1 MREAV
6 ASLFLY
12 LLKIYNMRLINYFVI
27 ALVFISSCKKDSE
40 QTPSFPKKYGS
51 GIYIATDNG
60 VSIYKNGVV
69 KDNIFQDV
77 NGISLNNVN
86 KINFQGTKAY
96 IATENSLFSANV
108 ETFEIKGEVG
118 GFMNLVDF
126 DFVSMNRIFTVD
138 KDDAKVKV
146 IDIDRMEITSD
157 VEVGDNTKPIFII
170 SKSYRSFIMNGG
182 AVLDSLKDS
191 TVVAIDYRDELVPFA
206 NMIGSLNIGVNPN
219 SAVFNNGL
227 NILCKGIFDTNS
239 VVNVKTEAT
248 LVTIDP
254 FQMYIIGSESLSGI
268 FNAKNLILDNDNI
281 CYFTAENG
289 IYSMSSSGTGVAS
302 ILNTVSDILCYQDES
317 YSVYNPADSTTTY
330 LNRDVLYINDSHNSK
345 NTIYKYDLDIGLYI
359 DTIVVDGNVRDI
371 AFY

>member
-1 MREAV
+1 MREAI

-12 LLKIYNMRLINYFVI
+12 LLKIYHMKLINFLLI
-27 ALVFISSCKKDSE
+27 ALIFCSSCKKDKE
-40 QTPSFPKKYGS
+40 ETTSFPKKYGA
-51 GIYIATDNG
+51 GIYIATNNG
-60 VSIYKNGVV
+60 VSFYKNGVV
-69 KDNIFQDV
+69 EDNIFQNV

-108 ETFEIKGEVG
+108 KTFESKGEVG